1 MISAKIEVD
10 SILKSNKIV
19 ILLNELNKNYKA
31 AAGAAAATT
40 TVNGIS
46 GQPTRSESEDYPYH
60 KKINL
65 INNRSNKINKVNK
78 SQQQQQQQKYKSD
91 FLNNNS
97 NSNEIIKLLELY
109 GIQKKHIKIVSI
121 NQLKNYKISEL
132 YLKSY
137 YCNNQEV
144 KVFILNIYTPIF

>member
-1 MISAKIEVD
+1 M
-10 SILKSNKIV
+10 
-19 ILLNELNKNYKA
+19 NKNYKA
-31 AAGAAAATT
+31 ATGAAAATT

-78 SQQQQQQQKYKSD
+78 SQQQQKYKSD